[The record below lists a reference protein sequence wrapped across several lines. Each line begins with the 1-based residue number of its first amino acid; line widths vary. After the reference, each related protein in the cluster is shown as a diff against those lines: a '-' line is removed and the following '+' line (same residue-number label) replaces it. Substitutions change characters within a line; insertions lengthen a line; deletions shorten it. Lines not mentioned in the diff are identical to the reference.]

1 MKRKGRG
8 IDHIWQII
16 SYKEGDM
23 GLYARCRCGHTYLC
37 RGMGQNAATAR

>member
-16 SYKEGDM
+16 SYKGDM
-23 GLYARCRCGHTYLC
+23 GLYARCRCGQKS
-37 RGMGQNAATAR
+37 RRE